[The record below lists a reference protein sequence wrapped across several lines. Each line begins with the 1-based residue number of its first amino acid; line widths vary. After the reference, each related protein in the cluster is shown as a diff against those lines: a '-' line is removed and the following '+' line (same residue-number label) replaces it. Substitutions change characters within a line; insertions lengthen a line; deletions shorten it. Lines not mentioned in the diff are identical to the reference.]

1 MDAHTVRLDN
11 LQHGCM
17 FLFLLWPACLL
28 ADGYAML
35 PKDKSNIFLVNC
47 KITNCRH
54 EYHLQCI
61 LEWSQRS
68 KECPI
73 CWQFL
78 VLQDP
83 TSQELLAA
91 VEGERSP
98 RSRNSSP
105 TESTFLHH
113 FQGDFGYDHDAS
125 YSDDSDLDEHIM
137 QHVVAAASG
146 APYVH
151 RRERQRSSGLGPSES
166 LVFPPTDVPDVQ
178 TINTPSP
185 EEYQNSGSVSSESN
199 SPAHSDQS
207 AINAQPLSSGVPSVV
222 NMVSS
227 TAANRDGL
235 AKPRVIFDQ
244 PLPSSPRRPSP
255 SDLLSFSDSIKSRL
269 SAASARYKESISKG
283 TRGFKEKLLSRNNS
297 VKELSK
303 GVQREMSAG
312 IASVTRMI
320 ERLDPILKRTGAS
333 NPDSSF
339 TGGTS
344 NVSHKGK
351 GVQENVITPSGNN
364 GEISNDSSPDA
375 SPLASVTISDR
386 VEVFPLQSGQ

>member
-1 MDAHTVRLDN
+1 MTLPRILVVFVSSRSAPTI
-11 LQHGCM
+11 
-17 FLFLLWPACLL
+17 LLL
-28 ADGYAML
+28 
-35 PKDKSNIFLVNC
+35 
-47 KITNCRH
+47 
-54 EYHLQCI
+54 
-61 LEWSQRS
+61 SQRS

-303 GVQREMSAG
+303 GVQREMTAG

-364 GEISNDSSPDA
+364 GEISNDLSPDA

>member
-1 MDAHTVRLDN
+1 MTLPRILVVFVSSRSAPTI
-11 LQHGCM
+11 
-17 FLFLLWPACLL
+17 LLL
-28 ADGYAML
+28 
-35 PKDKSNIFLVNC
+35 
-47 KITNCRH
+47 
-54 EYHLQCI
+54 
-61 LEWSQRS
+61 SQRS

-303 GVQREMSAG
+303 GVQREMNAG

-364 GEISNDSSPDA
+364 GEISNDLSPDA

>member
-1 MDAHTVRLDN
+1 M
-11 LQHGCM
+11 
-17 FLFLLWPACLL
+17 
-28 ADGYAML
+28 ADL
-35 PKDKSNIFLVNC
+35 TSSENPIFLSEFSAGAADDASEDSC
-47 KITNCRH
+47 SICLEPFSTDDPATITNCRH

-235 AKPRVIFDQ
+235 AKPR
-244 PLPSSPRRPSP
+244 
-255 SDLLSFSDSIKSRL
+255 
-269 SAASARYKESISKG
+269 YKESISKG

>member
-1 MDAHTVRLDN
+1 M
-11 LQHGCM
+11 
-17 FLFLLWPACLL
+17 
-28 ADGYAML
+28 ADL
-35 PKDKSNIFLVNC
+35 TSSENPIFLSEFSAGAADDASEDSC
-47 KITNCRH
+47 SICLEPFSTDDPATITNCRH

-303 GVQREMSAG
+303 GVQREMTAG

-364 GEISNDSSPDA
+364 GEISNDLSPDA

>member
-1 MDAHTVRLDN
+1 MADLTSSDN
-11 LQHGCM
+11 
-17 FLFLLWPACLL
+17 P
-28 ADGYAML
+28 
-35 PKDKSNIFLVNC
+35 IFLSEFSAGAADDASEDSC
-47 KITNCRH
+47 SICLEPFSTDDPATITNCRH

-227 TAANRDGL
+227 TAANRDDL

-312 IASVTRMI
+312 LASVTRMI

-364 GEISNDSSPDA
+364 GEISNDLSPDA

>member
-1 MDAHTVRLDN
+1 M
-11 LQHGCM
+11 
-17 FLFLLWPACLL
+17 
-28 ADGYAML
+28 ADL
-35 PKDKSNIFLVNC
+35 TSSENPIFLSKFSAGAADDASEDSC
-47 KITNCRH
+47 SICLEPFSTDDPATITNCRH

-303 GVQREMSAG
+303 GVQREMTAG

-364 GEISNDSSPDA
+364 GEISNDLSPDA

>member
-1 MDAHTVRLDN
+1 M
-11 LQHGCM
+11 
-17 FLFLLWPACLL
+17 
-28 ADGYAML
+28 ADL
-35 PKDKSNIFLVNC
+35 TSSENPIFLSEFSAGAADDASEDSC
-47 KITNCRH
+47 SICLEPFSTDDPATITNCRH

-364 GEISNDSSPDA
+364 GEISNDLSPDA

>member
-1 MDAHTVRLDN
+1 M
-11 LQHGCM
+11 
-17 FLFLLWPACLL
+17 
-28 ADGYAML
+28 ADL
-35 PKDKSNIFLVNC
+35 TSSENPIFLSEFSAGAADDASEDSC
-47 KITNCRH
+47 SICLEPFSTDDPATITNCRH

-98 RSRNSSP
+98 MSRNSSP

-178 TINTPSP
+178 TINTLSP

-303 GVQREMSAG
+303 GVQREMNAG

-351 GVQENVITPSGNN
+351 GVQETVITPSGNN
-364 GEISNDSSPDA
+364 GEISNDLSPDA

>member
-1 MDAHTVRLDN
+1 MSGWLSLIEVSL
-11 LQHGCM
+11 
-17 FLFLLWPACLL
+17 FLF
-28 ADGYAML
+28 
-35 PKDKSNIFLVNC
+35 
-47 KITNCRH
+47 R
-54 EYHLQCI
+54 
-61 LEWSQRS
+61 SQRS
-68 KECPI
+68 RECPI

-91 VEGERSP
+91 VEGERNP

-105 TESTFLHH
+105 AESTFLHH

-137 QHVVAAASG
+137 QHVVAAASE

-178 TINTPSP
+178 TINTLSP

-207 AINAQPLSSGVPSVV
+207 SINAQPLSSGVPSDV

-227 TAANRDGL
+227 TAADRDGL
-235 AKPRVIFDQ
+235 AKPRVIFGQ
-244 PLPSSPRRPSP
+244 PLPSSPRSPSP

-351 GVQENVITPSGNN
+351 GVQENVITQSRPPSGNN
-364 GEISNDSSPDA
+364 GEISNDLSPDA